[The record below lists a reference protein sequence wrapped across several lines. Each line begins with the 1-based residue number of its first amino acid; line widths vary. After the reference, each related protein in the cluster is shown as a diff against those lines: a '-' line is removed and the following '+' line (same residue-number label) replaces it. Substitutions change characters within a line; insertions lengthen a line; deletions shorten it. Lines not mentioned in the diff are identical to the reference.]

1 MQDRQN
7 GNPEIKV
14 IFQLFFFSPFFGIF
28 LCLNIANIQEPP
40 EILFISQPV

>member
-14 IFQLFFFSPFFGIF
+14 IFQQLFFWPFFGIF
-28 LCLNIANIQEPP
+28 LCLNIANIQGLP
-40 EILFISQPV
+40 EISSVSQPV